1 MFRKSSWN
9 GLSPNGPPIHFRLK
23 CEQDTQ
29 SCVNRIE
36 FQSSKSCPGNIY
48 LKLQNTWN
56 FFTATPSEFVEKIV
70 LPNWKTLRSVCVS
83 SLRQQCFWAVSKA
96 NTKVETCLISGSQNW
111 FWLNDFT
118 GCNLFSWKRLSNSN
132 IQTTR
137 TKFGCGCP

>member
-1 MFRKSSWN
+1 MFQLKWALTQWTAN
-9 GLSPNGPPIHFRLK
+9 TLS
-23 CEQDTQ
+23 TQ
-29 SCVNRIE
+29 MWTRHLVSTGFIE